1 MFSPPA
7 PVLPVL
13 PRSTVVDENLT
24 PESSY
29 EGEIREEQGP
39 AEELISEAPVAPPSV
54 PLVITVPQLGD
65 ESYVHAGTLIAH
77 YRGLIIHQMR
87 KKASAISSTKKL
99 PASLKVQLPECIFLL
114 MFHQKVRETTSEQEA
129 HTLLPGFDHHVEQRG
144 WTRLFVS
151 KCKNSNRAHSLRVK
165 WDEKKCEAE
174 IEFWF
179 TQRNHLER
187 LQFPL
192 LPCGCT
198 PWELKDV

>member
-1 MFSPPA
+1 MFSSPA

-39 AEELISEAPVAPPSV
+39 AEELTSEAPVAPPSV
-54 PLVITVPQLGD
+54 PLVVRCALPQVVMA
-65 ESYVHAGTLIAH
+65 SKTLNILHCLDHRTPTGRRVLCACRDH

-114 MFHQKVRETTSEQEA
+114 MFHHKVRETTSEQEA
-129 HTLLPGFDHHVEQRG
+129 HTLLPG
-144 WTRLFVS
+144 
-151 KCKNSNRAHSLRVK
+151 
-165 WDEKKCEAE
+165 
-174 IEFWF
+174 
-179 TQRNHLER
+179 
-187 LQFPL
+187 
-192 LPCGCT
+192 
-198 PWELKDV
+198 